1 MDSAS
6 VPVSKYLHAPFAG
19 TPYPWGAI
27 CTSVTPPIQ
36 LKINSK
42 LDRLWPFGVTQFFDR
57 SILGLVL
64 VSLVC
69 QGYYPPDGHG
79 NRRRYKQLCRCSASI
94 AFLSPFPMQK
104 AWASFEFQINW
115 NESRS
120 GFTESYKK
128 METALPIDP
137 LNRRW
142 FIGCAAEFYPVLHNL
157 PSLIGMYALLSAPIA
172 KPLIRSA
179 FSDSL
184 NKIHLPYLSAN
195 LLLTDS
201 KPTDS

>member
-1 MDSAS
+1 MISPTNTPVGRTPSMDSAS

-104 AWASFEFQINW
+104 AWAPLNFKS
-115 NESRS
+115 
-120 GFTESYKK
+120 TE
-128 METALPIDP
+128 MNRARALPN
-137 LNRRW
+137 LTRKWRRH
-142 FIGCAAEFYPVLHNL
+142 Y
-157 PSLIGMYALLSAPIA
+157 
-172 KPLIRSA
+172 R
-179 FSDSL
+179 
-184 NKIHLPYLSAN
+184 
-195 LLLTDS
+195 
-201 KPTDS
+201 